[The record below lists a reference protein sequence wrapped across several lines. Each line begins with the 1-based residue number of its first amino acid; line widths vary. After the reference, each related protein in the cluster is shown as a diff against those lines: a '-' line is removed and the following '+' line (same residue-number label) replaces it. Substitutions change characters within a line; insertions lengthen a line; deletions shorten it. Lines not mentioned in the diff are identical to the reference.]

1 MARSKARPET
11 PSSNADISI
20 EVTEDVIMKTAS
32 KVLLIAATVLAA
44 SPLFAQN
51 TIPEISYDSAP
62 NFLKLPDGLYLG
74 EAVGVATNS
83 KGHVFV
89 YTRTGSPRVTLGT
102 NRVFARNAARL
113 FEFDQTGKYVREIG
127 QGLYGFVFAHAVRG
141 DRQDNIWVIDE
152 GSNMIIKFY
161 PDGRVLMTLGRTP
174 EAITVPA
181 PAPAPARGETPAAGG
196 RGAAG
201 AAGARGGAGAG
212 IPGDNFNRP
221 TDVAWDS
228 EGNIYVAD
236 GYGNSR
242 IAKFD
247 KNGRFLKSWG
257 SRGTEPGQFNI
268 PHTIAIDG
276 QNNVY
281 VGDREN
287 KRIQVFDGEGNFK
300 TQYTNV
306 GAPYAICITPGPRQF
321 LYTSNSNPST
331 GMDNGEIYKMT
342 LDGKVLGKFGT
353 AGKLLKEFGTVHE
366 MDCRSENEVYVGEI
380 T

>member
-1 MARSKARPET
+1 
-11 PSSNADISI
+11 
-20 EVTEDVIMKTAS
+20 MKRVSTACLIAM
-32 KVLLIAATVLAA
+32 VLIAA
-44 SPLFAQN
+44 PLLAQN
-51 TIPEISYDSAP
+51 VPQLQYDSAP

-89 YTRTGSPRVTLGT
+89 YTRTGSPQVTIGT
-102 NRVFARNAARL
+102 NRTFARNAARL
-113 FEFDQTGKYVREIG
+113 FEFDQTGKYVKEIG
-127 QGLYGFVFAHAVRG
+127 QGLYGFVFAHAVRV

-152 GSNMIIKFY
+152 GSNMIMKFD
-161 PDGRVLMTLGRTP
+161 PDGRVLMTLGRKP
-174 EAITVPA
+174 EALTVPA
-181 PAPAPARGETPAAGG
+181 PAANAAAG
-196 RGAAG
+196 
-201 AAGARGGAGAG
+201 RGGAAVGAG

-228 EGNIYVAD
+228 SGNIYVAD

-247 KNGRFLKSWG
+247 KNGKYLKSWG

-268 PHTIAIDG
+268 PHAIAIDA
-276 QNNVY
+276 QNNIY

-287 KRIQVFDGEGNFK
+287 KRIQVFDVEGTFK

-353 AGKLLKEFGTVHE
+353 AGKLLKEFGTVHQ
-366 MDCRSENEVYVGEI
+366 MDCRSENELYVGEI
-380 T
+380 TNWRVQKITLKP

>member
-1 MARSKARPET
+1 MQSATKL
-11 PSSNADISI
+11 
-20 EVTEDVIMKTAS
+20 
-32 KVLLIAATVLAA
+32 LLIAGLTLAA
-44 SPLFAQN
+44 GPLYAQ
-51 TIPEISYDSAP
+51 TAVPSITYDSAP
-62 NFLKLPDGLYLG
+62 NFLKLPDGLYMG

-89 YTRTGSPRVTLGT
+89 YTRTGSPRVVMGT
-102 NRVFARNAARL
+102 NRAFVKNAARL

-127 QGLYGFVFAHAVRG
+127 QGLYGFVFAHAVRV

-152 GSNMIIKFY
+152 GSNMVIKFD
-161 PDGRVLMTLGRTP
+161 PDGRVLMTLGRKP
-174 EAITVPA
+174 EAIAVPA
-181 PAPAPARGETPAAGG
+181 LAAN
-196 RGAAG
+196 
-201 AAGARGGAGAG
+201 AAGARGGAGGRGGGPAGAG

-228 EGNIYVAD
+228 AGNIYVAD

-247 KNGRFLKSWG
+247 KNGRFVKSWG

-268 PHTIAIDG
+268 PHTIAIDA

-287 KRIQVFDGEGNFK
+287 KRIQVFDVEGNFK
-300 TQYTNV
+300 TQYTNI
-306 GAPYAICITPGPRQF
+306 GAPYAICITPGARQF

-342 LDGKVLGKFGT
+342 LDGKVLGKFGS

-366 MDCRSENEVYVGEI
+366 MDCRSENELYVGEI
-380 T
+380 TNWRVQKLTLKP

>member
-1 MARSKARPET
+1 MKA
-11 PSSNADISI
+11 SSCF
-20 EVTEDVIMKTAS
+20 
-32 KVLLIAATVLAA
+32 LLIGFALLVAG
-44 SPLFAQN
+44 PGFAQN
-51 TIPEISYDSAP
+51 SVPEIPYDSAA
-62 NFLKLPDGLYLG
+62 NFLKLPNNLYMG
-74 EAVGVATNS
+74 EAAGVATNS

-89 YTRTGSPRVTLGT
+89 YTRSGSPTVTIGT
-102 NRVFARNAARL
+102 NRTFARSSARL
-113 FEFDQTGKYVREIG
+113 FEFDQTGKYVREMG
-127 QGLYGFVFAHAVRG
+127 QGLYGFVFAHAVRV

-152 GSNMIIKFY
+152 GSNMIIKFD
-161 PDGRVLMTLGRTP
+161 PDGRVVMTLGRKP
-174 EAITVPA
+174 EALTVPA
-181 PAPAPARGETPAAGG
+181 ASGAAEGG
-196 RGAAG
+196 RGG
-201 AAGARGGAGAG
+201 GRGGPPGAG

-228 EGNIYVAD
+228 AGNIFVAD

-247 KNGRFLKSWG
+247 KNGKFIKSWG
-257 SRGTEPGQFNI
+257 SRGTEAGQFNL
-268 PHTIAIDG
+268 PHAIAVDS

-287 KRIQVFDGEGNFK
+287 KRIQVFDSDGNFK

-331 GMDNGEIYKMT
+331 SMDNGEIYKMT

-353 AGKLLKEFGTVHE
+353 AGKLLKEFGTIHQ
-366 MDCRSENEVYVGEI
+366 MDCRSENEIYVGEL
-380 T
+380 TNWRVQKLTLR

>member
-1 MARSKARPET
+1 
-11 PSSNADISI
+11 
-20 EVTEDVIMKTAS
+20 MKRAS
-32 KVLLIAATVLAA
+32 ELCFIAAALLVAG
-44 SPLFAQN
+44 PLLAQN
-51 TIPEISYDSAP
+51 AVPEIPYDSAA
-62 NFLKLPDGLYLG
+62 NFLKLPDSLYLG

-89 YTRTGSPRVTLGT
+89 YTRTGSPKVTLAT
-102 NRVFARNAARL
+102 NRAFARGAARL

-127 QGLYGFVFAHAVRG
+127 QGLYGFIFAHAVRV

-152 GSNMIIKFY
+152 GSNMVIKFD
-161 PDGRVLMTLGRTP
+161 PEGRVLMTMGRKP
-174 EAITVPA
+174 EAINVPA
-181 PAPAPARGETPAAGG
+181 PAPAGAAAPAAAEGRGGGG
-196 RGAAG
+196 RG
-201 AAGARGGAGAG
+201 GGPAGAG

-228 EGNIYVAD
+228 AGNIFVAD

-247 KNGRFLKSWG
+247 KNGRFIKSWG
-257 SRGTEPGQFNI
+257 SRGTGPGQFNL
-268 PHTIAIDG
+268 PHAIAIDA

-287 KRIQVFDGEGNFK
+287 KRIQVFDADGNFK
-300 TQYTNV
+300 TQYTNA

-331 GMDNGEIYKMT
+331 GMENGEIYKMT
-342 LDGKVLGKFGT
+342 LDGKILGKFGK

-366 MDCRSENEVYVGEI
+366 MDCRSENELYVGEL
-380 T
+380 TNWRVQKLTLR